1 MASAA
6 EQGARVVVLLA
17 ILAPEIMGAGS
28 AALPPEP
35 HLSCGGNYGWM
46 KTENSWSHKACPPP
60 QWEPVWELNRSTT
73 PWTPWGP
80 ESADAGEDGK
90 LFGAI
95 NASRWPRDANPGPPA
110 GAVSPGWPPWPR
122 DCIGF

>member
-1 MASAA
+1 MGCYLRHSLKLRHLFLVAA
-6 EQGARVVVLLA
+6 ALLGAA
-17 ILAPEIMGAGS
+17 

-46 KTENSWSHKACPPP
+46 KTENAWSHEACPPP

-80 ESADAGEDGK
+80 ESADAGAAGT
-90 LFGAI
+90 LFSAV
-95 NASRWPRDANPGPPA
+95 NASRWPSSHAVTQLLGGQPRGGGQGPGGGPLIA
-110 GAVSPGWPPWPR
+110 
-122 DCIGF
+122 